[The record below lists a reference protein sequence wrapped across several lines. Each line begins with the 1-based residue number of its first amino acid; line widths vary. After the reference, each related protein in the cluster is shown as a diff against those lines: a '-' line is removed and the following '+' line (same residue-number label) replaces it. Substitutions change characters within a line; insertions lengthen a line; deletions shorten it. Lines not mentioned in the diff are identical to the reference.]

1 MSAKQL
7 GTDKN
12 GIQLTMR
19 QKDLWSYGVG
29 VLGIS
34 VITGVIGQ
42 ISYFYTD
49 KVGMAAGLAGSALL
63 VTKIADAFTDLMMG
77 QIVDDTKRK

>member
-49 KVGMAAGLAGSALL
+49 KVGMAAGLAG
-63 VTKIADAFTDLMMG
+63 VHC
-77 QIVDDTKRK
+77 